1 MDITPVYQTVNLQPH
16 TGSIYEHCTDGSS
29 TILYRP
35 IIGSFFTIV
44 NLNGL
49 QIPTLGSG
57 QYYGVEVFK
66 VNRYVYGENAFGET
80 SFVTGSS
87 GNPFPLPIDKLA
99 FNTMKVNCTINA
111 LGGSNFQ
118 DGNIPASTGFDA
130 DPYFVEYYNSAFSL
144 KLNGDG
150 GVEESRESNEGS
162 FISFNNNDFSYG
174 PASSTDPNSNHIG
187 FTSIYDSTSQD
198 FILRFYSNLFS
209 QQFSLLIKG
218 MFKIF

>member
-1 MDITPVYQTVNLQPH
+1 MDITPVYQTVNLQPY

-49 QIPTLGSG
+49 LVPNLTSG
-57 QYYGVEVFK
+57 EYYGVELFK

-80 SFVTGSS
+80 SFVTGST
-87 GNPFPLPIDKLA
+87 GNPFPLHIDKLG
-99 FNTMKVNCTINA
+99 FNTMKVNCTINT
-111 LGGSNFQ
+111 LGADTLQ
-118 DGNIPASTGFDA
+118 DTSISGNEGFSAS
-130 DPYFVEYYNSAFSL
+130 PYYVEYYNSAFTL
-144 KLNGDG
+144 KLNNSS
-150 GVEESRESNEGS
+150 GVEESRESNEGY
-162 FISFNNNDFSYG
+162 FQSFNGNDFSYS
-174 PASSTDPNSNHIG
+174 PASSTDPNGNNIG

-209 QQFSLLIKG
+209 QKFSLLIKG

>member
-1 MDITPVYQTVNLQPH
+1 MDVTPVYQTVNLQPY
-16 TGSIYEHCTDGSS
+16 TGSIYEHCTGGSS

-44 NLNGL
+44 NLNGGN
-49 QIPTLGSG
+49 IPTLGSG
-57 QYYGVEVFK
+57 QYYGVELFK

-80 SFVTGSS
+80 SFVTGST

-99 FNTMKVNCTINA
+99 FNTMKVNCTINT
-111 LGGSNFQ
+111 LGGANQQ
-118 DGNIPASTGFDA
+118 DVDILSGTGFDA
-130 DPYFVEYYNSAFSL
+130 NPYYAEYYNSAFSL
-144 KLNGDG
+144 KLNNNS

-162 FISFNNNDFSYG
+162 FTSLNNNDFSYV
-174 PASSTDPNSNHIG
+174 PASSTDPNDNYIG

-198 FILRFYSNLFS
+198 FILRFYSNLVS
-209 QQFSLLIKG
+209 QQFPLLIKG